1 MEIESVIGVL
11 TGFGLVVVV
20 PLVAILL
27 AHQRRMA
34 ALIHGDQGQN
44 PKLAERIDRL
54 QVEVEQLRGLVTDQV
69 LRIDDQRAR
78 VTRLGQSDER

>member
-20 PLVAILL
+20 PLVAIML

-44 PKLAERIDRL
+44 SKLAERIDRL
-54 QVEVEQLRGLVTDQV
+54 QVEVEELRGLVTDQV

-78 VTRLGQSDER
+78 VNRLGQGDER